1 MLPAAGFIPG
11 VRPQSYSVNVGI
23 KIKFLFKTKEGLENI
38 QVDRLLDLERMEA
51 NLRSHFKREKEY
63 ILTLNR

>member
-38 QVDRLLDLERMEA
+38 QVDRVLDLERMQA
-51 NLRSHFKREKEY
+51 NL
-63 ILTLNR
+63 

>member
-23 KIKFLFKTKEGLENI
+23 KIKFVFKTKEGLENI
-38 QVDRLLDLERMEA
+38 QVDRVLDLECRQIYEVI
-51 NLRSHFKREKEY
+51 LKERES
-63 ILTLNR
+63 TLSL